1 MQYTMKKILVP
12 VDFSDNAENA
22 LFVAA
27 DIAVKTG
34 ANLELLHVNIA
45 SIYAAPLS
53 EFAPASGFT
62 LEEQNYDE
70 TATQQLEKIR
80 QDLLGNP
87 EYAGL
92 NVQLRVEDGYLHTSI
107 KNVADEDGADLVVMG
122 TRGASGFNEFLIGSN
137 TEKVIRTSPC
147 PVLAVPAGAEKF
159 DPKVVLMPTTLK
171 TDQASVFHY
180 VAQWKSKFDF
190 LLKVL
195 YMNNPSSL
203 PTDGSAESLK
213 NRFTE
218 AAGLGKTDVIMTT
231 ESFFEDTTIL
241 SYADQVNAD
250 LIIMATHQRQGL
262 SHLVFGSITEDT
274 VNHSHIPVLA
284 VPVNWHYNN

>member
-1 MQYTMKKILVP
+1 M
-12 VDFSDNAENA
+12 
-22 LFVAA
+22 
-27 DIAVKTG
+27 
-34 ANLELLHVNIA
+34 
-45 SIYAAPLS
+45 
-53 EFAPASGFT
+53 
-62 LEEQNYDE
+62 
-70 TATQQLEKIR
+70 
-80 QDLLGNP
+80 
-87 EYAGL
+87 
-92 NVQLRVEDGYLHTSI
+92 
-107 KNVADEDGADLVVMG
+107 
-122 TRGASGFNEFLIGSN
+122 
-137 TEKVIRTSPC
+137 
-147 PVLAVPAGAEKF
+147 
-159 DPKVVLMPTTLK
+159 
-171 TDQASVFHY
+171 
-180 VAQWKSKFDF
+180 AQWKQKFDF
-190 LLKVL
+190 LLKIL

-241 SYADQVNAD
+241 GYADQVNAD